1 MFQDLTFK
9 HWIMRK
15 TSRLI
20 SKLLNATT
28 VNACQEISDAYLS
41 GRTLSKYRLWRARML
56 IKIRLMTNDW

>member
-15 TSRLI
+15 ISSLITKRL
-20 SKLLNATT
+20 NVTT
-28 VNACQEISDAYLS
+28 INACHEISDAYLS